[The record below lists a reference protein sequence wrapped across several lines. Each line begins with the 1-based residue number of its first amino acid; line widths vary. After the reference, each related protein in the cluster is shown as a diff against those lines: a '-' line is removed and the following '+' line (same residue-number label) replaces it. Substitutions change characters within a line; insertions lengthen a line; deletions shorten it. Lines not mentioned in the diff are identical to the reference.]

1 MSIPVASDRPA
12 VLEFEEVDFVRNG
25 RTILSGVGFTVR
37 AGEHWALIGPNGA
50 GKSTILSICGAA
62 AHPTRGSAAVL
73 GRRLGAVDV
82 RELRHSIGH
91 VNPRHPLRSPLT
103 VFEVVLTGATG
114 SNDLV
119 PRWTPQ
125 PETVARAEDLIT
137 RLGLEPIR
145 EAVWPNLSQGERG
158 RALIARALLPDPD
171 LLLLDE
177 PTTGLDVAAREHFLR
192 TVDQLHDTHPDLATV
207 LVTHH
212 LEELPVS
219 TTHAMLIGDGRLLT
233 SGPADQVLTT
243 ANISDCFDYP
253 IEISRHDGRWQAR
266 ASSE

>member
-1 MSIPVASDRPA
+1 MSTSAPRERPA
-12 VLEFEEVDFVRNG
+12 VLELDGVDFVRNG
-25 RTILSGVGFTVR
+25 RAILSGVGFTVR

-50 GKSTILSICGAA
+50 GKSTILAICGAT

-119 PRWTPQ
+119 PRWTPE
-125 PETVARAEDLIT
+125 PGIVARADELIT
-137 RLGLEPIR
+137 RLGLGPIR
-145 EAVWPNLSQGERG
+145 DALWPNLSQGERG
-158 RALIARALLPDPD
+158 RALIARALLPDPG

-177 PTTGLDVAAREHFLR
+177 PTTGLDVAAREHFLH
-192 TVDQLHDTHPDLATV
+192 TVDGLHDTHPDLATV

-212 LEELPVS
+212 LEELPIS
-219 TTHAMLIGDGRLLT
+219 TTHAMLIGNGRLLV
-233 SGPADQVLTT
+233 SGPAEQVLTT

-253 IEISRHDGRWQAR
+253 IEISRQDGRWQAR
-266 ASSE
+266 ASR